1 LEKGS
6 GPSVSVN
13 QSQSIVKRLG
23 LLHPEEGGTTPPRNV
38 GDYQSTR
45 CNIPPQDLRE
55 CVCSIFSFSGG
66 PRSRL
71 GESRDRTELI
81 NTAAVPEQG
90 LFSTVASDA
99 VTELGQRFRMPETS
113 SPYINGFQQNG
124 HMEPELVEDTFLFTS
139 ESVGEG
145 HPGELYNFN
154 PLNWCGSE

>member
-1 LEKGS
+1 MVALR
-6 GPSVSVN
+6 PSETSVT
-13 QSQSIVKRLG
+13 IYR
-23 LLHPEEGGTTPPRNV
+23 
-38 GDYQSTR
+38 STR
-45 CNIPPQDLRE
+45 CNIPAHDPRE
-55 CVCSIFSFSGG
+55 CVRSIFSFSDS

-81 NTAAVPEQG
+81 NTVAAHGQG

-145 HPGELYNFN
+145 HPGE
-154 PLNWCGSE
+154 

>member
-1 LEKGS
+1 MVALR
-6 GPSVSVN
+6 PSETVT
-13 QSQSIVKRLG
+13 I
-23 LLHPEEGGTTPPRNV
+23 
-38 GDYQSTR
+38 YQSRR
-45 CNIPPQDLRE
+45 CNIPPYDPRE
-55 CVCSIFSFSGG
+55 CVCSIFSFSDS
-66 PRSRL
+66 PCSRL

-81 NTAAVPEQG
+81 NRAAAPEQG

-145 HPGELYNFN
+145 HPGK
-154 PLNWCGSE
+154 